1 MNRALIIVDI
11 QNDYFPGGKM
21 ELIGM
26 EEAAKN
32 AGYALELFRAKKLP
46 IFHIRH
52 LSSRA
57 GATFFIPE
65 TNGAEIHESVSP
77 KNGEYLIQK
86 NFPNSFRETSLKD
99 QLQSLNVQEVII
111 CGAMTHMCID
121 TTVRAVFDMGLGCV
135 VVSDACATKDL
146 EYDGII
152 IEAQQVQAA
161 FMAALS
167 GPFAQIIK
175 VKGLESHLV

>member
-11 QNDYFPGGKM
+11 QNDYFPGGKI
-21 ELIGM
+21 ELVGI

-32 AGYALELFRAKKLP
+32 AQLALKLFRAKKLP

-52 LSSRA
+52 LSNKD
-57 GATFFIPE
+57 GNFFIPE
-65 TNGAEIHESVSP
+65 THGAEIHESVSP
-77 KNGEYLIQK
+77 QNGEYLIQK
-86 NFPNSFRETSLKD
+86 NFPNSFRGTSLKD
-99 QLQSLNVQEVII
+99 QLQGLDVQEVVI

-121 TTVRAVFDMGLGCV
+121 TTVRAAFDMGLGCV
-135 VVSDACATKDL
+135 VVSNACATKNL

-152 IEAQQVQAA
+152 IEAPQVQAT

-167 GPFAQIIK
+167 SPFAQIMK
-175 VKGLESHLV
+175 VNELESRLV